1 MRGVMTMNRPIALAL
16 LAAASLF
23 APAAVAQQYPSKA
36 IRFIVPFPPG
46 GTADIQGRMI
56 ADRLGPRLGQQ
67 VVIDNRGGANGA
79 IGMEIVARAPADG
92 YTMIISTVGTW
103 TVSPHMV
110 KLPYD
115 VLTDFAP
122 LIHIATTPGVMIVHP
137 SMPVKSVGELITL
150 ARLRPSELTFG
161 SAGIGGFGHMCAELF
176 SVLAKVRMTHVPY
189 KGSAPAL
196 IDLIGGHIQVMFNS
210 ALPTTPHIRAG
221 KVHALATTGAKRM
234 SILPDLPTIA
244 EAGVPGYENS
254 TWSGLGVA
262 ARTPQSIVDRLNQ
275 EINVVLQLPEV
286 QEAARAEGSMITG
299 GTPAQFHEIL
309 KSELAKFGKLIK
321 DAGIK
326 GNAGG

>member
-1 MRGVMTMNRPIALAL
+1 MNKPIGLAL

-23 APAAVAQQYPSKA
+23 APAGVAQQYPTKA
-36 IRFIVPFPPG
+36 IRFVVPFPPG

-67 VVIDNRGGANGA
+67 VIIDNRGGANGA

-103 TVSPHMV
+103 TVSPHLS

-122 LIHIATTPGVMIVHP
+122 IIHIATTPGVMVVHP
-137 SMPVKSVGELITL
+137 SVPVKSVQELIAL
-150 ARLRPSELTFG
+150 ARQKPGELTFG
-161 SAGIGGFGHMCAELF
+161 SAGVGGFGHMCAELF

-189 KGSAPAL
+189 KGTGPSL
-196 IDLIGGHIQVMFNS
+196 IDLIGGHIQVLFVS
-210 ALPTTPHIRAG
+210 ALPAMPHIKSGR
-221 KVHALATTGAKRM
+221 VRALATTGAGRM
-234 SILPDLPTIA
+234 SILPDLPTLA
-244 EAGVPGYENS
+244 ESGVPGYENS
-254 TWSGLGVA
+254 TWSALGVA
-262 ARTPQSIVDRLNQ
+262 ARTPQSIVDRLNR
-275 EINVVLQLPEV
+275 EINAVLQMPDV

-299 GTPAQFHEIL
+299 GTPEQFREIL

-321 DAGIK
+321 AAGIK
-326 GNAGG
+326 GDSGN

>member
-1 MRGVMTMNRPIALAL
+1 MNKPLALTL
-16 LAAASLF
+16 LAAASLV
-23 APAAVAQQYPSKA
+23 ASAAAAQQYPSKP

-46 GTADIQGRMI
+46 GTADIQGRRI
-56 ADRLGPRLGQQ
+56 ADKLGPRLGQQ
-67 VVIDNRGGANGA
+67 VVVDNRGGANGA

-103 TVSPHMV
+103 AVGPHLK

-137 SMPVKSVGELITL
+137 SVPAKSVKELIAL
-150 ARLRPSELTFG
+150 ARQRPSELTFG
-161 SAGIGGFGHMCAELF
+161 SAGVGGFGHMCAELF
-176 SVLAKVRMTHVPY
+176 SVLAKVKMTHVPY

-196 IDLIGGHIQVMFNS
+196 IDLIGGHIQVLFNS
-210 ALPTTPHIRAG
+210 ALPTMSQLRSG
-221 KVHALATTGAKRM
+221 KVRALATTGAKRM
-234 SILPDLPTIA
+234 SILPDLPTVA

-254 TWSGLGVA
+254 TWSALGVA
-262 ARTPQSIVDRLNQ
+262 AHTPQSIVDRLNR
-275 EINVVLQLPEV
+275 EINAVLQLPEV
-286 QEAARAEGSMITG
+286 REAARVEGSLITG

-321 DAGIK
+321 AAGIK
-326 GNAGG
+326 SEAGG

>member
-1 MRGVMTMNRPIALAL
+1 MIGPGGLAL
-16 LAAASLF
+16 LAAVTLF
-23 APAAVAQQYPSKA
+23 APAAIAQQYPSKA

-67 VVIDNRGGANGA
+67 VIIDNRGGANGA

-103 TVSPHMV
+103 TVSPHLS

-137 SMPVKSVGELITL
+137 SMPVKSVKELIAL
-150 ARLRPSELTFG
+150 ARQRPTELTFG
-161 SAGIGGFGHMCAELF
+161 SAGVGGFGHMCAELF

-189 KGSAPAL
+189 KGSA
-196 IDLIGGHIQVMFNS
+196 
-210 ALPTTPHIRAG
+210 
-221 KVHALATTGAKRM
+221 
-234 SILPDLPTIA
+234 
-244 EAGVPGYENS
+244 
-254 TWSGLGVA
+254 
-262 ARTPQSIVDRLNQ
+262 RTPQSIVDRLNQ
-275 EINVVLQLPEV
+275 EINAVRQLPEV
-286 QEAARAEGSMITG
+286 QKAAHAEGSTITG

-309 KSELAKFGKLIK
+309 KSELAKFAKLIK
-321 DAGIK
+321 AAGIK
-326 GNAGG
+326 GNVGG